1 MYFAHQVLLAKSI
14 PLCIIICEAHGHD
27 RCISFVYR
35 RFLTLALFLFST
47 APLFFFGRLSPV
59 TEVDEGLF
67 CVSLVCTAAAGTLWK
82 IVGITSGFNCLFFF
96 SPKEDANKLS
106 TSKQS

>member
-1 MYFAHQVLLAKSI
+1 MVMI
-14 PLCIIICEAHGHD
+14 DI
-27 RCISFVYR
+27 YR
-35 RFLTLALFLFST
+35 RFLTLARSLFST

-67 CVSLVCTAAAGTLWK
+67 QCASLVCTAAAGTLWK
-82 IVGITSGFNCLFFF
+82 IVGITYGFNRLFFF